1 MNVVDDSKVARKPAI
16 SFYLLQAG
24 LKLNELD
31 EIINKRLMRGSW
43 KDHDRS
49 KHIRL
54 HWLRYQSRVKALQ
67 IDLRSINTNLTTCLA
82 TTIIT
87 GQVRLQT
94 SVQDVALVT
103 KQISIENSRLNR
115 ANRTK
120 HNLQD
125 DHLSQLSRQVL
136 QLQTNIEDQQSTRA
150 QVEDLREI
158 LISGKEQTVKTGLGH
173 DSKFGFDG
181 VIDMRTSIKG
191 LDRCNGS
198 CTCCCHPKRRI
209 QFTETLSSLTG
220 SMCLSY
226 VGGQIS
232 RSCDQSSCKRK
243 LHTTFKLTYY
253 FPRWFLIKVVSV
265 LLSFD
270 PAGSPN
276 MSMQM
281 PCIRPDT
288 SRIFHLATAG
298 DIEGM
303 KLMFER
309 GLASPND
316 VSDTFGYS
324 VLHVSVIPQ

>member
-1 MNVVDDSKVARKPAI
+1 MK
-16 SFYLLQAG
+16 
-24 LKLNELD
+24 
-31 EIINKRLMRGSW
+31 GSW
-43 KDHDRS
+43 KGHDRS

-67 IDLRSINTNLTTCLA
+67 IDLRSINANLTTYLA

-103 KQISIENSRLNR
+103 KQISVENSRLNGVNCTR
-115 ANRTK
+115 

-125 DHLSQLSRQVL
+125 DHLSQLSEQVL
-136 QLQTNIEDQQSTRA
+136 QLQTNIENEQSTRA
-150 QVEDLREI
+150 QVKDLREI
-158 LISGKEQTVKTGLGH
+158 SISGKEQTVKTCLGH
-173 DSKFGFDG
+173 DSEFGFDG
-181 VIDMRTSIKG
+181 VIDVRTSIKG
-191 LDRCNGS
+191 LDQCNGS

-226 VGGQIS
+226 VGGQTS
-232 RSCDQSSCKRK
+232 RSCDQSFCKRK

-270 PAGSPN
+270 PVGSPN

-281 PCIRPDT
+281 PCIRLDT
-288 SRIFHLATAG
+288 SRIFYLTTAG
-298 DIEGM
+298 NVEGM
-303 KLMFER
+303 KLMFKR

-324 VLHVSVIPQ
+324 VLHVSIIPQ